1 MLDPTDILT
10 QGAIAGAIPH
20 AWQYFQA
27 RTARRDQLEDRLYEQ
42 SKGVADRG
50 KKDTDEVG
58 VRWIRRLMT
67 ALFGVNFLAILWLL
81 LLFPQ
86 YSHGLM
92 HKFNKVLF
100 FGGEHAIIYTYL
112 HFSLVAVSTLFWYYL
127 GGLAKYKR

>member
-67 ALFGVNFLAILWLL
+67 ALFGINYLAILWLL

-92 HKFNKVLF
+92 HKLPLNLNHRRKDNVRP
-100 FGGEHAIIYTYL
+100 HRYIDARRN
-112 HFSLVAVSTLFWYYL
+112 SRSNSARMAVI
-127 GGLAKYKR
+127 